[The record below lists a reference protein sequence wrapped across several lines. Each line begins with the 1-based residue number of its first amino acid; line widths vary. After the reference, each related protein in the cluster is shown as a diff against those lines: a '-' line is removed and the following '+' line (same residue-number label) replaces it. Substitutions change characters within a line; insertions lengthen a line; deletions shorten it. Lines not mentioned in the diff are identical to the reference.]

1 MDRNVELVMS
11 WVDYGCRHS
20 PQAKRLVLG
29 FASRSDADEA
39 AVIALGPIVAN
50 AVSLRRNAKS
60 LGKSLGI
67 VIDRT
72 TAEKLLKNPRKTELA
87 RLLDCALPDV
97 LCSTDGRRHDY
108 GIFDYPQ
115 DLQTSAVGLLPDE
128 LVLSVAFKI
137 PKELVLPNHLGQY
150 TFLRILMVNARDP
163 VDVFVS
169 RLTYQLMPR
178 EDAEYG
184 RFRVPATTR
193 TDTVVP
199 KSRVLFPLLFEGG
212 RRNKYSLVPS
222 QTKQQKVYE
231 IQAVFDLYHP
241 KSATVKEFNR
251 LGFDKKCVFLDDET
265 ISKNLLFIGKTTQLV

>member
-1 MDRNVELVMS
+1 MDRNVDLVMS

-20 PQAKRLVLG
+20 SQAKKLVLKFSSQSG
-29 FASRSDADEA
+29 TGEAS
-39 AVIALGPIVAN
+39 VIALGPIVAN

-60 LGKSLGI
+60 L
-67 VIDRT
+67 VISQT
-72 TAEKLLKNPRKTELA
+72 AAEKLLNNPKKTELA

-115 DLQTSAVGLLPDE
+115 DVQKSAVGLLPDA
-128 LVLSVAFKI
+128 LAPSVAFKI
-137 PKELVLPNHLGQY
+137 SKSLPVLPNHLGQY

-184 RFRVPATTR
+184 KFHVPATTR

-212 RRNKYSLVPS
+212 RRNKFSLVPS
-222 QTKQQKVYE
+222 QTKPQKVYE
-231 IQAVFDLYHP
+231 IRAVFDLYHP

-265 ISKNLLFIGKTTQLV
+265 ISKNLSFIGKTTQVT

>member
-1 MDRNVELVMS
+1 MDRNVDLVMS

-20 PQAKRLVLG
+20 PQAKKLVLS
-29 FASRSDADEA
+29 FVSRSGDGQMA

-60 LGKSLGI
+60 PGI
-67 VIDRT
+67 VISQT
-72 TAEKLLKNPRKTELA
+72 AAEKLLDNPKKTQLA

-115 DLQTSAVGLLPDE
+115 DVQKSAVGLLPDA
-128 LVLSVAFKI
+128 LAPSVAFKI
-137 PKELVLPNHLGQY
+137 SKSLPVLPNHLGQY

-169 RLTYQLMPR
+169 RLTYQLRPR

-184 RFRVPATTR
+184 KFHVPATTR

-212 RRNKYSLVPS
+212 RRNKFSLVPS
-222 QTKQQKVYE
+222 QTRPQKVYE
-231 IQAVFDLYHP
+231 IRAVFDLYHP

-265 ISKNLLFIGKTTQLV
+265 ISKNLSFIGKTTQVT